1 MVVDDSDMKDCVRL
15 LQEIRDGQKLQLERQ
30 ADALTLQREQV
41 ALVQGQI
48 ERTERIQDRAER
60 IQAAG
65 ARLVGGAR
73 IATAILVPI
82 ILALIAYVS
91 WLLFSRFN
99 R

>member
-30 ADALTLQREQV
+30 AEALTLQREQV
-41 ALVQGQI
+41 ALVQGQV